1 MSVYSTVDVQSLPYR
16 APTCKVSIF
25 IRARQDMCTHYE
37 RHHRTGVHHTH
48 IIKSSISKNSV
59 Q

>member
-1 MSVYSTVDVQSLPYR
+1 MSVHNTVDIQSLYYR
-16 APTCKVSIF
+16 APTCKVSF
-25 IRARQDMCTHYE
+25 FRRTLQDMCTHYE
-37 RHHRTGVHHTH
+37 RHHRTGAHHTH